1 MDAAFVAAATAVVG
15 ADFVRVDDASR
26 LRYGTDALKR
36 GQPADL
42 VVIPGTTAEVA
53 AIARLCDQA
62 GVPLVPRGAG
72 TGYTGGAVPVR
83 GGVVVSLERFTRIL
97 SIDPRNLLVVVQPGV
112 ITGTLQ
118 DAVEDVGLFYP
129 PDPASLRECSIGG
142 NVAECAGGP
151 RAFKYGNTRRYVLGL
166 EAVLADGTV
175 IRTGGKTVKNVV
187 GYDLTQLLVG
197 SEGTLAIVTEITLR
211 LVPLPPARAAL
222 RATFATIAAAVDTVD
237 RLVQRGV
244 VPAALELV
252 DRVSLEALCKYLGGE
267 PLAPAGTEALLVIEV
282 DGVDA
287 AVAHEI
293 ALVEEACRASGATDV
308 RRARDEAER
317 QEVWR
322 ARREL
327 SYALRTV
334 GAWKYN
340 HDIVVPKGRIPELF
354 ALVDRLRAESG
365 LLIPGVRPRRR
376 RQHPRQ
382 HHGRR
387 QRSPTPTPAWPRRSR
402 RCSRA
407 SSRSRD
413 RSPASTA
420 SASEGEVPA
429 ARGVARDHRGDAA
442 RQAGLRSEG
451 PAQPR
456 QNLSWTDDSGVVA
469 ELEATYGWF
478 ETRTTVSSAR

>member
-1 MDAAFVAAATAVVG
+1 VGTEAGAVSTRVDAAFVAAATAVVG
-15 ADFVRVDDASR
+15 AGFVHQDDAAR

-36 GQPADL
+36 GSPADL
-42 VVIPGTTAEVA
+42 VVVPATTAEVA
-53 AIARLCDQA
+53 AIARLCDET

-83 GGVVVSLERFTRIL
+83 GGVVLSLERFTRIL
-97 SIDPRNLLVVVQPGV
+97 DVDPRNLLAVVQPGV
-112 ITGTLQ
+112 ITGALQ
-118 DAVEDVGLFYP
+118 DAVEAVGLFYP

-222 RATFATIAAAVDTVD
+222 RATFARIADAVDTVD
-237 RLVQRGV
+237 LLVQRGV

-252 DRVSLEALCKYLGGE
+252 DRVSLEALRKYLGGE
-267 PLAPAGTEALLVIEV
+267 PLAPAGTEALLVVEV
-282 DGVDA
+282 DGVEA

-293 ALVEEACRASGATDV
+293 ALVEAACHDARATDI

-322 ARREL
+322 VRREL

-340 HDIVVPKGRIPELF
+340 HDVVVPKGRIPELF
-354 ALVDRLRAESG
+354 QLVDRLRIDSG
-365 LLIPGVRPRRR
+365 LLIPAFGHVGDGNIHVNIMVDANDAETNAR
-376 RQHPRQ
+376 
-382 HHGRR
+382 
-387 QRSPTPTPAWPRRSR
+387 
-402 RCSRA
+402 
-407 SSRSRD
+407 
-413 RSPASTA
+413 
-420 SASEGEVPA
+420 VA
-429 ARGVARDHRGDAA
+429 AAE
-442 RQAGLRSEG
+442 QALFE
-451 PAQPR
+451 
-456 QNLSWTDDSGVVA
+456 GVVA
-469 ELEATYGWF
+469 LEGSVTGEHGVGFRKAKYLPLEVPP
-478 ETRTTVSSAR
+478 ETVAVMKRVKQAFDPKGLLNPGKIFLD

>member
-1 MDAAFVAAATAVVG
+1 VTIETGAVAARVDAAFVAAATAVVG
-15 ADFVRVDDASR
+15 AGFVQQDDAAR
-26 LRYGTDALKR
+26 VRYGTDALKR
-36 GQPADL
+36 GHPADL
-42 VVIPGTTAEVA
+42 VVMPGTTAEVA

-83 GGVVVSLERFTRIL
+83 GGVVVSLERFTRIVD
-97 SIDPRNLLVVVQPGV
+97 IDRRNLLVVVQPGV

-118 DAVEDVGLFYP
+118 DAVEAVGLFYP

-222 RATFATIAAAVDTVD
+222 RATFATIADAVDTVD
-237 RLVQRGV
+237 LLVQRGV

-252 DRVSLEALCKYLGGE
+252 DRVSLEALGKYLGGE
-267 PLAPAGTEALLVIEV
+267 PLAPVGTEALLVVEV
-282 DGVDA
+282 DGVEA

-293 ALVEEACRASGATDV
+293 ALVEAACRDAGATDI
-308 RRARDEAER
+308 RRARDESER
-317 QEVWR
+317 QDVWR
-322 ARREL
+322 VRREL

-354 ALVDRLRAESG
+354 AFVDRLRVQSG
-365 LLIPGVRPRRR
+365 LLIPAFGHVGDGNIHVNIMVDANDADTTARVR
-376 RQHPRQ
+376 
-382 HHGRR
+382 
-387 QRSPTPTPAWPRRSR
+387 
-402 RCSRA
+402 
-407 SSRSRD
+407 
-413 RSPASTA
+413 
-420 SASEGEVPA
+420 A
-429 ARGVARDHRGDAA
+429 AE
-442 RQAGLRSEG
+442 QALFE
-451 PAQPR
+451 
-456 QNLSWTDDSGVVA
+456 GVVA
-469 ELEATYGWF
+469 LEGSVTGEHGIGFSKAKYLPLEIPPATIAVMRRVKQAFDPKGLLNPGKIF
-478 ETRTTVSSAR
+478 LD